1 MFKKYSGH
9 YQLEAILAKDP
20 SILPAFHLYNVN
32 IEKIHAA
39 SLDMLAQPIDGV
51 ESPFSSRNP
60 LSAHGQIMGAIAY
73 LHALIGHE
81 INLVPDSLWVRWFR
95 LLGVEMGL
103 AERPVINLVFRRSPD
118 AIASGIPAKVPLGTE
133 VKSIAGEIA
142 TTVYDLYIDEDS
154 DMGEVPAR
162 LDRPGKISMN
172 IWPGE
177 FSVIPDDLNWIDS
190 VSNTE
195 VLFEGK
201 EPETLPE
208 AMLRARQ
215 AIQSAGNLVNPRDYY
230 RAALDLGA
238 SKVNFL
244 PRVKKGSKVQ
254 FANLVTVAVYPPGI
268 AKLIQPEMTDR
279 ELHGINVEV
288 IPAEIIPI
296 AGEIDV
302 RIVPTLS
309 NDEAFNLAA
318 TAIQKNINPPFGVWG
333 DRTFPRSLAI
343 ALENQPNFSYSVPRV
358 NLKHA
363 DTGAAIELLA
373 IERWNL
379 LEIQQNLVINWIR

>member
-1 MFKKYSGH
+1 MLKKYSGH
-9 YQLEAILAKDP
+9 YQLERMLAKDP
-20 SILPAFHLYNVN
+20 SILPSFQIYNVN

-95 LLGVEMGL
+95 LLGVEIGV

-118 AIASGIPAKVPLGTE
+118 AIVSGIPAKVPLGTE
-133 VKSIAGEIA
+133 VKSISGEIA
-142 TTVYDLYIDEDS
+142 TTIYDLYIDEDS
-154 DMGEVPAR
+154 DTGEVPAR
-162 LDRPGKISMN
+162 FDRPGRISAEVRS
-172 IWPGE
+172 GE
-177 FSVIPDDLNWIDS
+177 FSVMPEALNWIDS

-201 EPETLPE
+201 ETETLPE

-215 AIQSAGNLVNPRDYY
+215 SIQSGERLVTPRDFYK
-230 RAALDLGA
+230 AALDLGA
-238 SKVNFL
+238 SKVAFL
-244 PRVKKGSKVQ
+244 PRIKKGSKVQ
-254 FANLVTVAVYPPGI
+254 FANLVTIAVYPPAI
-268 AKLIQPEMTDR
+268 AKLIQPDMMER

-296 AGEIDV
+296 AGVIDV
-302 RIVPTLS
+302 KIIPTLS
-309 NDEAFNLAA
+309 NDEAFNIAA
-318 TAIQKNINPPFGVWG
+318 TAIQQNINPPFGVWG
-333 DRTFPRSLAI
+333 DRTFAKSLTI
-343 ALENQPNFSYSVPRV
+343 VIENQPNFSYSTPTLA
-358 NLKHA
+358 LKHA
-363 DTGAAIELLA
+363 DTGVVIELLA
-373 IERWNL
+373 IEPWNL
-379 LEIQQNLVINWIR
+379 LEIQQTLVVNWIR

>member
-1 MFKKYSGH
+1 MFKKYSGY

-20 SILPAFHLYNVN
+20 SILPSFQLYNVN

-39 SLDMLAQPIDGV
+39 SLDMLAEPIDGV

-60 LSAHGQIMGAIAY
+60 LSAHGQLMGAIAY

-95 LLGVEMGL
+95 LLGVEMGV

-142 TTVYDLYIDEDS
+142 TTIYDLYIDEDS
-154 DMGEVPAR
+154 DAGEVPAR

-172 IWPGE
+172 VWPGE
-177 FSVIPDDLNWIDS
+177 YSVVAEDLNWIES
-190 VSNTE
+190 VANTE

-201 EPETLPE
+201 DPETLPE

-230 RAALDLGA
+230 RVALDLGA
-238 SKVNFL
+238 SKVAFL

-268 AKLIQPEMTDR
+268 AKLIQTEMDER
-279 ELHGINVEV
+279 SIEGINVEV
-288 IPAEIIPI
+288 IPAEVVPI

-302 RIVPTLS
+302 KIVPTLS

-318 TAIQKNINPPFGVWG
+318 AAIQANINPPFGIWG
-333 DRTFPRSLAI
+333 DRTFPKSLAI
-343 ALENQPNFSYSVPRV
+343 ALENQPNFSYSVPRAS
-358 NLKHA
+358 LKHA
-363 DTGAAIELLA
+363 DTGVAIENLA
-373 IERWNL
+373 IEPWNL
-379 LEIQQNLVINWIR
+379 LEIQQSLIFNWIR